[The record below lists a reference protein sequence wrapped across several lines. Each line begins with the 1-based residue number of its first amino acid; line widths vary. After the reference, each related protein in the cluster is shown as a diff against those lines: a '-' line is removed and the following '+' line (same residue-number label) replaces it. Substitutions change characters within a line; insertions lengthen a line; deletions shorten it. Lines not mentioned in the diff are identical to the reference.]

1 MFLPDGRKSPKIR
14 GERKEV
20 IPSVLTADKKHNSK
34 HITLLTIDPDD
45 IEF

>member
-20 IPSVLTADKKHNSK
+20 IPFVLTADKKHNSK